1 MFVNVI
7 DVSQEVS
14 KMTKTNKPYTEIEV
28 TFKSAD
34 NKVSNKKLNNLGF
47 DKKVYTTFVSAKKG
61 DTFEVTSVK
70 EGDYWVWK
78 DVVATSAQG
87 SQTASSTSTGST
99 STRSSGGN
107 TYETPEE
114 RAMRRAFEEK
124 KQILIVRQS
133 SIGYALEF
141 HKNEKGVG
149 LPQVLETASKFNEW
163 VHDVEPSLAKDSLE
177 QEFDDVPN

>member
-78 DVVATSAQG
+78 DVVPTSAQAAP
-87 SQTASSTSTGST
+87 TASTGAT
-99 STRSSGGN
+99 KAGTTGGSS
-107 TYETPEE
+107 YETKEE
-114 RAMRRAFEEK
+114 RASR
-124 KQILIVRQS
+124 QVLIVKQS
-133 SIGYALEF
+133 SLSNAVASL
-141 HKNEKGVG
+141 KTDKGVVDPNKAIEVAQQYTDWVMG
-149 LPQVLETASKFNEW
+149 LGVDNIP
-163 VHDVEPSLAKDSLE
+163 KDSLE

>member
-78 DVVATSAQG
+78 DVVPTSAQG
-87 SQTASSTSTGST
+87 TQTASGGGTKAGSGAGAE
-99 STRSSGGN
+99 RSSS
-107 TYETPEE
+107 YETKEE
-114 RAMRRAFEEK
+114 RASR
-124 KQILIVRQS
+124 QVLIVKQS
-133 SIGYALEF
+133 SLSNAVASLKTDKGGVVDPNKAIEVAQLYTDWVMGVDTSIGL
-141 HKNEKGVG
+141 
-149 LPQVLETASKFNEW
+149 SK
-163 VHDVEPSLAKDSLE
+163 DPLE